1 MPTVCQIQWK
11 THRENIILT
20 FWKLYSESFLLL
32 IVGWYSFS
40 SVFSLSST
48 CKHLQVSFYP
58 YSMSELNLSKEQSVL
73 TGSHIY
79 SPSVLSAKNARIPVS
94 LSARPTLW
102 QVVFSTWVLLSHRQV
117 PTHPS
122 RPPFKWLLLFEN
134 FCWLSRGSALLI
146 SLVQHLSCGVLLIFS
161 IRALLG

>member
-11 THRENIILT
+11 THRKSIILT
-20 FWKLYSESFLLL
+20 FCRLHSETFLLL

-48 CKHLQVSFYP
+48 CKHLQVAFYP

-94 LSARPTLW
+94 LSASPTLW
-102 QVVFSTWVLLSHRQV
+102 QVVFSTRMLLSHRQV

-134 FCWLSRGSALLI
+134 VCWLSRG
-146 SLVQHLSCGVLLIFS
+146 GVLCLY
-161 IRALLG
+161 L